1 MRSVRKGEHG
11 SCGVDSRARAESDS
25 RLAALAAKG
34 VVTALPATLQQ
45 LMGSAGILLA
55 GPESHY
61 VPAAIQA
68 EFRQRRGRGFGTRG
82 LAVCVLRED
91 GQVVVALDDDA
102 EDLPTLQHE
111 LIHAAQVFAS
121 PVAMEAAFRAVAD
134 DGRRLVASIVDIC
147 GDMPHRDGPFADVDW
162 TASACSA
169 SREMNEARLLKDAT
183 DVRDAYNGAL
193 DLALL
198 LHPRDATAEAGRLL
212 GLVHRPQVVSALHAH
227 FMLQERFD
235 QWHAVVAREIVARRF
250 ERDWHPAAEQLA
262 ADALSGVLGA
272 HDRAMDKADA
282 AEVDDSLIMP

>member
-1 MRSVRKGEHG
+1 MQSQIA
-11 SCGVDSRARAESDS
+11 GVGIRHDSDGLARAESDS
-25 RLAALAAKG
+25 RLAALKNLG
-34 VVTALPATLQQ
+34 VIGALPAILQR
-45 LMGSAGILLA
+45 LIGSAGILLA

-61 VPAAIQA
+61 LPLSIQA
-68 EFRQRRGRGFGTRG
+68 EFRQRRGRGFGSRG

-121 PVAMEAAFRAVAD
+121 PIAMENGFRAVAE

-162 TASACSA
+162 TASACCA
-169 SREMNEARLLKDAT
+169 SREMNEARMLKDPT
-183 DVRDAYNGAL
+183 DTRDAYGGAL

-212 GLVHRPQVVSALHAH
+212 GLAYRPQVVAALHAY
-227 FMLQERFD
+227 FMVQEGFD
-235 QWHAVVAREIVARRF
+235 QWRSDVAREIVARRF
-250 ERDWHPAAEQLA
+250 EHQWHPAIEQLA
-262 ADALSGVLGA
+262 TDALACVLRGR
-272 HDRAMDKADA
+272 DRVISKADV
-282 AEVDDSLIMP
+282 AEAGQSFIVS